1 MSYLHIY
8 QFTFRIIFGI
18 SDQSEHKLILGGS
31 AATNSHFA
39 LARSVETGI
48 GVVFELV
55 DVCEGWHSASASEF
69 GASDQAIIG
78 YS

>member
-55 DVCEGWHSASASEF
+55 DVGEGGHSASASEF
-69 GASDQAIIG
+69 AASDQTIIG